1 MIQNVYVQNQHTSK
15 IHQAKINKLQGEID
29 KSTTTDRNFNTP
41 LSITDR
47 TSRQKI
53 SKDTLELNNGINI
66 LDLTDIY
73 RLLQQTAA
81 EYTFF
86 SSAHRT
92 FTKIDHIPDHK
103 LILSQF
109 KGTQG
114 IKTMLSDYNGM
125 K

>member
-1 MIQNVYVQNQHTSK
+1 MILNVYVQNQHTSK
-15 IHQAKINKLQGEID
+15 IHQAKTNKLQGEID
-29 KSTTTDRNFNTP
+29 KSTIRDSNFNTP

-53 SKDTLELNNGINI
+53 SKDTLELNNPINI
-66 LDLTDIY
+66 LDLTVIY
-73 RLLQQTAA
+73 RLQQTAA

-86 SSAHRT
+86 SSAHRM

-103 LILSQF
+103 STLNQC
-109 KGTQG
+109 KGTQD
-114 IKTMLSDYNGM
+114 IKTMLSDHNGM